1 MKRIL
6 CLILVLLTLFLTGC
20 GKDLLPSYSGNDA
33 YLIDTEH
40 FTLTLPEDLQGN
52 CEYNIETFDDGTYEL
67 TLYRKEGLNES
78 KEIFNIRLFPMYQI
92 ADGYSLTHGI
102 LATPKG
108 DYELFSRLPEGV
120 EFSPENMDIF
130 DAVVD
135 EYARI
140 ADGLV
145 PMEGCEHF
153 IPQLEAPAEEVE
165 DILVETRYYTLTM
178 PVDFYNNCELHIFPA
193 DEEGPDTLVM
203 YELSSFKTE
212 YGGHLCSILLIP
224 HGEDYSF
231 YPSYEWI
238 GVLETP
244 EGDFD
249 IVVLYPTDVQFSE
262 DTAAEYNRL
271 VQYVQDVLYS
281 LRPKDGIGLVLP

>member
-6 CLILVLLTLFLTGC
+6 CLILILLTLFLTGC

-33 YLIDTEH
+33 YLIDTEY
-40 FTLTLPEDLQGN
+40 FTLTLPPDLQGK
-52 CEYNIETFDDGTYEL
+52 CEYHIETFDDGTYEL
-67 TLYRKEGLNES
+67 SLYRKEGPKEN

-102 LATPKG
+102 LITPKG
-108 DYELFSRLPEGV
+108 DYELFSRLPDGV
-120 EFSPENMDIF
+120 ENTKENKEVCDDIIDDF
-130 DAVVD
+130 
-135 EYARI
+135 YGI
-140 ADGLV
+140 ATNLT
-145 PMEGCEHF
+145 PKNGCEHLV
-153 IPQLEAPAEEVE
+153 PQLESEAERVSEIV
-165 DILVETRYYTLTM
+165 VETKYYTLTM
-178 PVDFYNNCELHIFPA
+178 PVDFYNNCECHIFPA
-193 DEEGPDTLVM
+193 DVEGPDTLVL

-224 HGEDYSF
+224 HGEDYDF
-231 YPSYEWI
+231 YPAYEWI

-262 DTAAEYNRL
+262 DTASTYDEM

>member
-1 MKRIL
+1 MKRL
-6 CLILVLLTLFLTGC
+6 VFMLSLVLLLCLSGC
-20 GKDLLPSYSGNDA
+20 DADRLPGYSGNDA
-33 YLIDTEH
+33 YLIDTEY
-40 FTLTLPEDLQGN
+40 FTLTLPSDLQGN

-67 TLYRKEGLNES
+67 TLYQEDQ
-78 KEIFNIRLFPMYQI
+78 EIFNLRLFPMYQV
-92 ADGYSLTHGI
+92 AEGYSLTHGI
-102 LATPKG
+102 LITPKG

-120 EFSPENMDIF
+120 EFSPENLDVY
-130 DAVVD
+130 DAIVD

-140 ADGLV
+140 TDGLE
-145 PMEGCEHF
+145 PKIGCELLV
-153 IPQLEAPAEEVE
+153 PQLEVPPEEVE
-165 DILVETRYYTLTM
+165 DIVIETAYYTLTL
-178 PVDFYNNCELHIFPA
+178 PVDFYNNCELQIFPA
-193 DEEGPDTLVM
+193 DEEGPDALVL
-203 YELSSFKTE
+203 YELSSFKTD

-224 HGEDYSF
+224 HGEDYDF
-231 YPSYEWI
+231 YPAYEWL

-271 VQYVQDVLYS
+271 VQYVEDVLYS